1 MIKKA
6 VLFDKTET
14 NNCPFFDKT
23 ETNTRFLLF
32 FNHVSVLKSHFIV
45 ILLCQ
50 FQK

>member
-6 VLFDKTET
+6 VL
-14 NNCPFFDKT
+14 FDKT

-45 ILLCQ
+45 ILLCP
-50 FQK
+50 FQ